1 MALTGSQLKD
11 YLLGLS
17 DNFTDAGAVTF
28 AISTLRVDVKFTE
41 GATEKSKSVDITV
54 TPGSALETAL
64 LKAIE
69 AAVKA

>member
-41 GATEKSKSVDITV
+41 GKIVKNKSVEITI
-54 TPGSALETAL
+54 TPGSALETEL
-64 LKAIE
+64 LKAVE
-69 AAVKA
+69 ATVKA

>member
-1 MALTGSQLKD
+1 MPLTGSQLKD

-41 GATEKSKSVDITV
+41 GVTVKSKSVEITV
-54 TPGSALETAL
+54 TPGSSLETEL
-64 LKAIE
+64 LKAVE
-69 AAVKA
+69 SVVKA